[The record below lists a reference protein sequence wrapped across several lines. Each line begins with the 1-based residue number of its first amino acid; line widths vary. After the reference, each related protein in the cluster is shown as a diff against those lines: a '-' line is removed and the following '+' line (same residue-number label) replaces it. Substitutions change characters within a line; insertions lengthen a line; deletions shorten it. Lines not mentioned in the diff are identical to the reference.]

1 MLAPIPIPAH
11 SGAMAVASDPYA
23 VLGIAPDVDD
33 TAVRAARRALLRRYH
48 PDTAR
53 DLPDA
58 AERTHAVNAAYAA
71 IIAGRRAEQTRF
83 LTEDIP
89 PVDIAPA
96 HAWVESPYP
105 MPPRRHTGSTL
116 AMILVFV
123 GLPAMAMTLPGVPG
137 HVAEVFPADGAHAT
151 AFARSRL
158 AQVRRLLSPDGFGA
172 PVRTVAAPRPAPP
185 PIAFPTVDPE
195 TVTNAVRK
203 YRRVAGVRA
212 GTVVAAF
219 ARDCDKRARRAPDW
233 ALQDF
238 CVAFDLA
245 ADRLDDAAT
254 REAYARLGAAPAAA
268 MARVEQ
274 VKALIAQN

>member
-1 MLAPIPIPAH
+1 
-11 SGAMAVASDPYA
+11 MAVASDPYI

-33 TAVRAARRALLRRYH
+33 AAVRAARRALLRRYH
-48 PDTAR
+48 PDTAG

-58 AERTHAVNAAYAA
+58 AERTHAINAAYAE
-71 IIAGRRAEQTRF
+71 IIAERRAEQTRF

-105 MPPRRHTGSTL
+105 MPPRRSAAPTL

-137 HVAEVFPADGAHAT
+137 HVAEAFPAEGAKAT

-158 AQVRRLLSPDGFGA
+158 AQVRRLLTPAGFGA
-172 PVRTVAAPRPAPP
+172 PAPVLAARRAAPP
-185 PIAFPTVDPE
+185 PVSYPAVVAATVAR
-195 TVTNAVRK
+195 AVGQ
-203 YRRVAGVRA
+203 YRRVAARG
-212 GTVVAAF
+212 GEDVAAY
-219 ARDCDKRARRAPDW
+219 ARDCADRARRYPGW
-233 ALQDF
+233 AAQDF

-245 ADRLDDAAT
+245 ADRLDEAAT
-254 REAYARLGAAPAAA
+254 REAYARLGAPPAAA

-274 VKALIAQN
+274 VKALIE